1 MEGSRIML
9 MERDGYKL
17 RFGDFIPDKKEEE
30 HNEPKMYKNDTA
42 VDKAWTV
49 ISVVSIICL
58 ACAYGLDALYGG
70 KED

>member
-1 MEGSRIML
+1 ML

-17 RFGDFIPDKKEEE
+17 VFNDFNPDVKEE
-30 HNEPKMYKNDTA
+30 HNEPKMYKNDSA
-42 VDKAWTV
+42 VDKAWNV

>member
-1 MEGSRIML
+1 ML

-17 RFGDFIPDKKEEE
+17 VFNDFNPDVKEE
-30 HNEPKMYKNDTA
+30 HNEPKIYKNDNA
-42 VDKAWTV
+42 VEKAWTV
-49 ISVVSIICL
+49 ISVASIICL

>member
-17 RFGDFIPDKKEEE
+17 RFNDFNPDVKEEFS
-30 HNEPKMYKNDTA
+30 EPKIYKNDGA

-49 ISVVSIICL
+49 ISIVSIICL